1 MKTTIAI
8 IRLVLR
14 TNKVLST
21 GEHPIMLRC
30 SFHGMKEVSTGY
42 SCSIKYWDKKNE
54 CIKKGYPCY
63 LVINQELKK
72 LKDAAI
78 SKRDRYIA
86 SDEVYSPSMVLDTSD
101 RYNAVTNDL
110 NGLIQRYID
119 DRGLEN
125 KTIEKWHIIRR
136 NIREFAGRDI
146 LINEIDESFCR
157 RYARWLENRGLSSG
171 SIRSYLSK
179 VGAIVHYAISL
190 GMVSNYPFTRWK
202 YHLEYRESKSELY
215 IHHRSIEVMMD
226 MFLYELIEG
235 DRDGLWHYREGVID
249 KLLDIH
255 SEVYSHYLYCI
266 TLYLC
271 GLAPVDVSM
280 LKKKDIKVIE
290 IKGESCWAIDGYR
303 SKTGI
308 GYKIRLRKGTILSQ
322 VLINSMLM
330 FHQGEYFLPTLE
342 GYTGRDIKKRVNNLY
357 TYHGEHLV
365 EWFRRI
371 NEEIIRRNVEQG
383 DNIPLIDLECRYYS
397 ARHSYIMGE
406 IQKPGVNLLR
416 LATVTGKSVKTLHQY
431 LSYLGD
437 LDLVE

>member
-54 CIKKGYPCY
+54 CIKKGYPGY

-110 NGLIQRYID
+110 NGLIKRYIE

-125 KTIEKWHIIRR
+125 KTIEKWH
-136 NIREFAGRDI
+136 
-146 LINEIDESFCR
+146 
-157 RYARWLENRGLSSG
+157 
-171 SIRSYLSK
+171 
-179 VGAIVHYAISL
+179 
-190 GMVSNYPFTRWK
+190 
-202 YHLEYRESKSELY
+202 
-215 IHHRSIEVMMD
+215 
-226 MFLYELIEG
+226 
-235 DRDGLWHYREGVID
+235 
-249 KLLDIH
+249 
-255 SEVYSHYLYCI
+255 
-266 TLYLC
+266 
-271 GLAPVDVSM
+271 
-280 LKKKDIKVIE
+280 
-290 IKGESCWAIDGYR
+290 
-303 SKTGI
+303 
-308 GYKIRLRKGTILSQ
+308 
-322 VLINSMLM
+322 
-330 FHQGEYFLPTLE
+330 
-342 GYTGRDIKKRVNNLY
+342 
-357 TYHGEHLV
+357 
-365 EWFRRI
+365 
-371 NEEIIRRNVEQG
+371 IIRRNVEQG